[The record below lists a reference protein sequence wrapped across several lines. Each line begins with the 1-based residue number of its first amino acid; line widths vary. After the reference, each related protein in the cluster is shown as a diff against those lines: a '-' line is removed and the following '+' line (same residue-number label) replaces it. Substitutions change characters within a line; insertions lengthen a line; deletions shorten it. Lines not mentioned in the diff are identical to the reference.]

1 MNITKPSIASMMMS
15 KKLNIQAFLA
25 APCSA
30 AFISSIS
37 ESEFLIES
45 KFCTKFSQMTVSNCW
60 LIENKLLSNRNKY
73 AEIVVIS

>member
-1 MNITKPSIASMMMS
+1 MMTS

-30 AFISSIS
+30 AFISSIP

-45 KFCTKFSQMTVSNCW
+45 KFF
-60 LIENKLLSNRNKY
+60 
-73 AEIVVIS
+73 ISAAL